1 MKSREVLYDEIITE
15 YAGTNFTHGEV
26 RYLNLR
32 NDGDEKY
39 LSSVIDCKLC
49 IKEVE
54 KDSFIKELSI
64 LIEKYAN

>member
-39 LSSVIDCKLC
+39 LSSVID
-49 IKEVE
+49 ESVTAY
-54 KDSFIKELSI
+54 S
-64 LIEKYAN
+64 